1 MRAASRATTFLG
13 LALLAGGLAAALAR
27 AQEGPAGRKY
37 ALLIGVK
44 QYAKGDLRSLSY
56 TEADMEGLAKVL
68 AESGYPRQNITV
80 MTQKAGARNVALN
93 PTLDNI
99 RATVKRWVANR
110 GENDTLL
117 LAFAGHGVQFRG
129 SKVHFFCPADAK
141 LSDPK
146 KTMLPVQEMYELLG
160 TSKAAHRLLLVDA
173 CRNDPLVDNSRGA
186 GGGGAK
192 LPEVPLDSDFRPDTS
207 EEGAALALYSCS
219 RGEKAYEDDGLGHS
233 VFYHFVIQGLAGEA
247 DKNGN
252 RDGKVTLPELLE
264 YVQYN
269 VPKFSRREFH
279 VRQMP
284 ELQGTLRGPLVLAM
298 VKDFRP
304 EKTERPSTTIK
315 PQPQPVR
322 PLLYALKGHTGQ
334 VRTVALA
341 PNGRLAASGS
351 GDQTVRL
358 WDAYT
363 GKELRTLSGHK
374 GLVET
379 VSFSANGSLLL
390 SGGQDKILRVWDLNQ
405 GRELFRLLGHKDVI
419 RAAAFSP
426 DGKWVVS
433 AGGDKGIYLW
443 DVKTRK
449 WRYSYEGHTNYVY
462 ALAVGP
468 DSWHIL
474 SGSHDKTVRYW
485 VMDKGQELWRGTH
498 NGIVYGVAISPDG
511 RWGLSGSADHTMRL
525 WNLRTG
531 AQARVFQHPNE
542 VNGVAFSPDG
552 RHAVSGCDDGVVRV
566 WDLQSGRLEKSFSG
580 HTKLVYAVAY
590 SRDGRIALSGGFD
603 NMVGVWNLSGVTAAP
618 PPVTASA
625 EPPPVL
631 VDKADL
637 QISVSWN
644 TATDVDLHV
653 IEPDGTKC
661 YWDKKK
667 TPLGGCLLNDVQ
679 DGTVG
684 PEQYQAVKA
693 SRGTY
698 KVKLHYYSGP
708 LQGQTAPTRVTVV
721 VRRFV
726 GTPRAETYRY
736 ERELTKKDQTV
747 DVVEIGF

>member
-1 MRAASRATTFLG
+1 MRAAYRATTVLS
-13 LALLAGGLAAALAR
+13 LALLAGGLTAAPAR
-27 AQEGPAGRKY
+27 AQEGPAGQKY

-44 QYAKGDLRSLSY
+44 QYAKGELRSLQY
-56 TEADMEGLAKVL
+56 TEADIEALAKVL
-68 AESGYPRQNITV
+68 ADSGYPRQHITI
-80 MTQKAGARNVALN
+80 MTQKAGAKQAALN

-99 RATVKRWVANR
+99 RAAVKRWVDRR

-146 KTMLPVQEMYELLG
+146 KTMLPVSEVYALLG
-160 TSKAAHRLLLVDA
+160 TSKAAHKLLLVDA

-186 GGGGAK
+186 GGGAK
-192 LPEVPLDSDFRPDTS
+192 LPVVPLDSDFRPDTS
-207 EEGAALALYSCS
+207 DEGAALALFSCS

-233 VFYHFVIQGLAGEA
+233 VFYHFVIQGLGGEA
-247 DKNGN
+247 DKQGN

-269 VPKFSRREFH
+269 VPKFSRREYH

-304 EKTERPSTTIK
+304 EKTERPSTTVK
-315 PQPQPVR
+315 PQQPVR
-322 PLLYALKGHTGQ
+322 PLLYALHGHTNT
-334 VRTVALA
+334 VRAVALA

-351 GDQTVRL
+351 GDATVRL

-363 GKELRTLSGHK
+363 GKELRKLLGHT
-374 GLVET
+374 GLIET
-379 VSFSANGSLLL
+379 VAFAPDGGQLL
-390 SGGQDKILRVWDLNQ
+390 SGGQDKILRVWDLNN
-405 GRELFRLLGHKDVI
+405 GRELYRLTGHQGVI
-419 RAAAFSP
+419 RSAAFSP

-433 AGGDKGIYLW
+433 GGADKGMHLW
-443 DVKTRK
+443 DAKARK
-449 WRYSYEGHTNYVY
+449 WRYSYEGHTNTIYSV
-462 ALAVGP
+462 AVGP
-468 DSWHIL
+468 DSWHMF
-474 SGSHDKTVRYW
+474 SGSHDQTVRYW
-485 VMDKGQELWRGTH
+485 VMDKGQELWRGAH

-525 WNLRTG
+525 WNLKTG
-531 AQARVFQHPNE
+531 AMVRVFQHPNE

-566 WDLQSGRLEKSFSG
+566 WDVGSGRLEKSFSG

-590 SRDGRIALSGGFD
+590 SRDGRIALSGGYD
-603 NMVGVWNLSGVTAAP
+603 NLVGVWNLSGVTAAP
-618 PPVTASA
+618 PPVVTASA

-631 VDKADL
+631 VDRADL
-637 QISVSWN
+637 QITVTWN

-653 IEPDGTKC
+653 IEPDGSKC
-661 YWDKKK
+661 FWNNKK
-667 TPLGGCLLNDVQ
+667 TPKGGCLLKDVQ
-679 DGTVG
+679 DGTAG

-693 SRGTY
+693 VSGTY

-708 LQGQTAPTRVTVV
+708 LQGQAAPTRVTVV

-726 GTPRAETYRY
+726 GTPRAETFRY
-736 ERELTKKDQTV
+736 EYNLTKKDQMV